1 MVLFSGEDGFHDHS
15 GEGEGPHHGKKGP
28 AAWTAQGHQR
38 QWGVGPGDEEV
49 DAGVVEPLEKG
60 LRAMAAEADGS
71 DVRMGER
78 KALWSNDV
86 AEVRRM
92 GEDLGHEL
100 LRRRAG

>member
-1 MVLFSGEDGFHDHS
+1 MGSLGADCRTPV
-15 GEGEGPHHGKKGP
+15 
-28 AAWTAQGHQR
+28 AAFAVR
-38 QWGVGPGDEEV
+38 RGD
-49 DAGVVEPLEKG
+49 ALW

-78 KALWSNDV
+78 KTSWSNDL
-86 AEVRRM
+86 AEVRRL